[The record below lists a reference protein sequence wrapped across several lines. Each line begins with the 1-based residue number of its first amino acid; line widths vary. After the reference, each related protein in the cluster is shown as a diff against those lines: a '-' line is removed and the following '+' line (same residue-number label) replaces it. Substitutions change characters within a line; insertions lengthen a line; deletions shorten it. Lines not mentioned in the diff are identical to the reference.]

1 MKKRPFYP
9 PCSKLQFKVL
19 SEHDIEKI
27 HEAAL
32 EVMEET
38 GVRFPSHR
46 TLDVLE
52 ENGCPVDWE
61 TMVAKLPASLVIKT
75 LRQAPTRFVLGGRNP
90 KDDLY
95 IDDRT
100 SYLSTDGCA
109 VDVYDLLSGEL
120 RRSNK
125 KDITEACK
133 VADYLPEIAYI
144 WGPPVS
150 AQDVPAHVRP
160 LHEIEASMRGTTM
173 HIQPETVINR
183 DIAHYALEMAAAVA
197 GSKAELRK
205 RPVFSYMQCATD
217 PLGQDGGSL
226 EASMVAAEWGI
237 PTGFMPM
244 PMSCA
249 TAPATMAGNLVV
261 ATVDAVSPLVLMQ
274 LVNPGTPVYFAAAPT
289 AIDIKTGGYTGG
301 GPEDFLLAAAFSEI
315 CHFYQIPLAVGG
327 FATGAKLPDWQAAVD
342 NSFAGL
348 VPVLT
353 NTSIINGAGTLNG
366 SKIFSLQALIMDA
379 EIYSIIAKTSQGIA
393 VTDETLAVDLIKQ
406 TGPGGNYLAAKHTRK
421 HMRDLWRPRVYDRK
435 PYGAWEESG
444 RKGAYE
450 EATELARWIIDNH
463 EVEPLDDGVKKEFAE
478 IIKKADREL
487 GSK

>member
-1 MKKRPFYP
+1 MKKRDFKS
-9 PCSKLQFKVL
+9 PCSKLTFKVL
-19 SEHDIEKI
+19 SSRDIVKI

-38 GVRFPSHR
+38 GVRFPSNR
-46 TLDVLE
+46 ALDILE
-52 ENGCPVDWE
+52 EAGCSVDRE
-61 TMVAKLPASLVIKT
+61 TMVAKLPSDLVINT
-75 LRQAPTRFVLGGRNP
+75 LRQAPTRFLLAGRDP
-90 KDDLY
+90 KDDLW

-109 VDVYDLLSGEL
+109 VDVYDIVSGEL

-125 KDITEACK
+125 QDITNACR
-133 VADYLPEIAYI
+133 VADYLPEISYI

-150 AQDVPAHVRP
+150 AQDIPAHIRP
-160 LHEIEASMRGTTM
+160 LHEIEASMDGTTM
-173 HIQPETVINR
+173 HIQPETVISR
-183 DIAHYALEMAAAVA
+183 EMAHYALEMAAVA
-197 GSKAELRK
+197 AGGREELRK
-205 RPVFSYMQCATD
+205 RPLFSYMQCATD

-226 EASMVAAEWGI
+226 DASMVAAEWGI

-249 TAPATMAGNLVV
+249 TAPATLAGNLVV

-327 FATGAKLPDWQAAVD
+327 FATGAKIPDWQAAVD

-348 VPVLT
+348 MPVLT

-379 EIYSIIAKTSQGIA
+379 EIFSIIAKTSQGIE
-393 VTDETLAVDLIKQ
+393 VNDETLAVELIKKV
-406 TGPGGNYLAAKHTRK
+406 GPGGNFLSAKHTRK
-421 HMRDLWRPRVYDRK
+421 YMRDIWQPVVYDRK
-435 PYGAWEESG
+435 PYGQWEESG

-450 EATELARWIIDNH
+450 EATELARWIIENH
-463 EVEPLDDGVKKEFAE
+463 EVEPLEEGIKKEFAA
-478 IIKKADREL
+478 IIKRADQDL
-487 GSK
+487 GK